1 MSTQAQ
7 LSEEKPGKL
16 TALMPL
22 RIAAEVE
29 KALFNV
35 LKLCFFYNIP
45 KDSKFICSY
54 IEQIKKLRLA
64 EDPDEYVIG
73 LAKALFPNESTYH
86 QFTDNYKSWYGRY
99 PEILDAII
107 KQYELYYEIANL

>member
-1 MSTQAQ
+1 MSTQ
-7 LSEEKPGKL
+7 
-16 TALMPL
+16 TL

-35 LKLCFFYNIP
+35 YRACIFYNIP
-45 KDSKFICSY
+45 KDSKFMCSY

-73 LAKALFPNESTYH
+73 LAKALFPNESAYH

-99 PEILDAII
+99 PEILNAIME
-107 KQYELYYEIANL
+107 QYELYYEIANL